1 MFLKSLK
8 IEQDTQIIREI
19 LFHKGLNLI
28 IDNTTTTNL
37 QESGN
42 NVGKTTVLR
51 LIDFCLGSDGIN
63 VYQDP
68 EFKEK
73 SNTQI
78 ETFLKENNIIISLL
92 LVSDIE
98 DDYAQ
103 EIIIRRNFHNRKEKI
118 QEINGEYYNERD
130 FDSKLKQLIFNSNAE
145 KPTFRQIISKNIR
158 YEKNRLTN
166 TLRVLHNTTKF
177 EEYEALYF
185 FWLGIDTDN
194 ANRKQRLQ
202 SAKSVEQSIIKRL
215 KKESS
220 ISEIKQALSVIDRDI
235 MELNLLKGTFNI
247 NESYANDLED
257 LNKIKSAISRIS
269 SEINR
274 LSVRKNII
282 LEAKQELEKE
292 FADIDT
298 IQLQNIYKT
307 AKSFI
312 PSMHV
317 KFEELLAFHNNMLKE
332 KLLFLTEE
340 VPSIDRE
347 LLILNKNLKGFISNE
362 HLLTDKL
369 KKAGAVEEL
378 EVIIQ
383 KLNLKFEQKGKYE
396 EQLRQWESSIQKL
409 SEIEKELHEIN
420 EGIESQDKLLESRIA
435 DFNKY
440 FSKLSQRLYDEQFIL
455 SQNKNDRAYEL
466 KISTIGGNLGTG
478 KKKGQIAAFDFA
490 YIQFCDENDIPCLHF
505 LLHDQIENIHDNQL
519 TLISEVANETNS
531 QFIAPVLRD
540 KLPPDLKTDDFMI
553 LSLSQEDKLFK
564 V

>member
-8 IEQDTQIIREI
+8 IENDTQVIRDI
-19 LFHKGLNLI
+19 PFHKGLNLI
-28 IDNTTTTNL
+28 IDNTSTDNL

-51 LIDFCLGSDGIN
+51 LIDFCLGSDGVN

-78 ETFLKENNIIISLL
+78 ETFLKDNNVLISLI
-92 LVSDIE
+92 LVADIE
-98 DDYAQ
+98 DEYSQ
-103 EIIIRRNFHNRKEKI
+103 EIKIRRNFRNRKEKI

-130 FDSKLKQLIFNSNAE
+130 FDSKLKQLIFSSNAD

-158 YEKNRLTN
+158 YEKNRLSN

-185 FWLGIDTDN
+185 FWLGIDTDS

-202 SAKSVEQSIIKRL
+202 SAKSVEQSILKRL
-215 KKESS
+215 KKDSS

-235 MELNLLKGTFNI
+235 LELNFLKSNFNI
-247 NESYANDLED
+247 NESYANDLD
-257 LNKIKSAISRIS
+257 NLNKIKSDISKIS

-282 LEAKQELEKE
+282 LEAKHELEKE
-292 FADIDT
+292 FANIDT
-298 IQLQNIYKT
+298 SLLEKIYKA

-317 KFEELLAFHNNMLKE
+317 KFEELLSFHNNMLKE
-332 KLLFLTEE
+332 KVLFLTEE
-340 VPSIDRE
+340 LPEIDSI
-347 LLILNKNLKGFISNE
+347 LLIHGKNLKNFIHNEQVLSN
-362 HLLTDKL
+362 KL

-396 EQLRQWESSIQKL
+396 EQLHQWESSIQKL
-409 SEIEKELHEIN
+409 KTIEEELHEIN

-440 FSKLSQRLYDEQFIL
+440 FSKLSQKLYDEQFIL
-455 SQNKNDRAYEL
+455 SQNKNERAYEL

-490 YIQFCDENDIPCLHF
+490 YIQFCDELDLPCLHF
-505 LLHDQIENIHDNQL
+505 LLYDQIENIHDNQL

-540 KLPPDLKTDDFMI
+540 KLPPDLKTDDYMI

>member
-8 IEQDTQIIREI
+8 IENDTQIIREI

-78 ETFLKENNIIISLL
+78 ETFLKENNVIISLL

-98 DDYAQ
+98 DDYSQ

-118 QEINGEYYNERD
+118 QEINGQYYNERD
-130 FDSKLKQLIFNSNAE
+130 FDSKLKQLIFYSNAE

-247 NESYANDLED
+247 NETYANDLED
-257 LNKIKSAISRIS
+257 LNRIKSEISRIS

-298 IQLQNIYKT
+298 EQLQNIYKT

-340 VPSIDRE
+340 IPSIDRE
-347 LLILNKNLKGFISNE
+347 LLILNKNLKIKPFTISN
-362 HLLTDKL
+362 
-369 KKAGAVEEL
+369 
-378 EVIIQ
+378 
-383 KLNLKFEQKGKYE
+383 N
-396 EQLRQWESSIQKL
+396 
-409 SEIEKELHEIN
+409 
-420 EGIESQDKLLESRIA
+420 
-435 DFNKY
+435 
-440 FSKLSQRLYDEQFIL
+440 
-455 SQNKNDRAYEL
+455 
-466 KISTIGGNLGTG
+466 
-478 KKKGQIAAFDFA
+478 
-490 YIQFCDENDIPCLHF
+490 
-505 LLHDQIENIHDNQL
+505 
-519 TLISEVANETNS
+519 
-531 QFIAPVLRD
+531 
-540 KLPPDLKTDDFMI
+540 
-553 LSLSQEDKLFK
+553 
-564 V
+564 